1 MKYRRVLLLT
11 TLESDA
17 RAAIAAIRRVAPQA
31 ERLLIVAP
39 VHAPGFSWF
48 GDAAPSEP
56 DPAVAVALAGLR
68 VLAQGAAAAV
78 DVDVVPGLDID
89 TVDGIAAAAG
99 IDLLA
104 VSAPPIGSLPL
115 IAGLRDRRSLA
126 VLWLPQAGPLPR
138 ERPLTDLVCVA
149 VGQRAR
155 AAVSA
160 FLRDHGDPAQHVT
173 VLVPAGPV
181 PQDLASAA
189 EVAGIRA
196 AVEFVAPQG
205 LSSQQWLDERMRTQ
219 APDLLVHARLPTAL
233 LLAARWPLPSLLL
246 PPLAPVSRP
255 LLQLDMDAP
264 DLVDVGTALRARFEY
279 AAGIGRRTPIPDQ
292 RLAFVSGGRVVAEL
306 DSHDGE
312 AELPAELHAALGADS
327 YGVFRTHGQ
336 APSHPLAR
344 LEQHVLVVRPGA
356 SHWLLFDAELA
367 PEELAALATRLA
379 GSACE
384 LLAVR
389 LRPMQSCRTIRTRL
403 LAAGLAPRVV
413 DARGVLDEGS
423 ALDVPEAADAV
434 RLARVATRLRAAG
447 FAVVEIVRR
456 SAQPPDVQACSVQRG
471 DEVGGATPLPSVPQG
486 IPVSWFAGRLQ
497 ATTAAPL
504 IAGNRIELEL
514 DNTQARHWL
523 LEAIA
528 AARQRVHL
536 QVYMAADDDVGR
548 AVEAAFVQAAGRG
561 VSVRLL
567 VDSLHGLHGSL
578 GARNPLLDRLG
589 AQPGIELRVSRP
601 INGVPTLQD
610 LKQRDHRKLVVVDN
624 RLALLGGRNLAHE
637 YYKGFDEVTLTPV
650 SPWREVPWLD
660 AGARVQGP
668 AVAALER
675 SFLEAWTGEGGAPF
689 DVAAVAPAG
698 ESAARVVV
706 HRGLRDAATLEA
718 YLAIIDS
725 AQSRLQV
732 VNGFPL
738 MLEVQHAL
746 LRALR
751 RGVRVRTLFGH
762 LTPTHGGQPFGGPWA
777 SARTAMTALVHSRL
791 DALVDAG
798 AECHPFS
805 VAPQPVWAAEL
816 GAVQTHVHAKA
827 MCADGHVCAVGSAN
841 LDITGAYWETELLL
855 VVEDA
860 ALAAA
865 FEAQIEKLIAGS
877 VRVNRDDPLW
887 QALARGREWMRHWP
901 GVLSI

>member
-11 TLESDA
+11 TLEGDA
-17 RAAIAAIRRVAPQA
+17 RAPIAAIRRVAPQA
-31 ERLLIVAP
+31 EKLLIVAP
-39 VHAPGFSWF
+39 VHAPWFSWF
-48 GDAAPSEP
+48 GDAAPPEP
-56 DPAVAVALAGLR
+56 DPAAAMALAGLR
-68 VLAQGAAAAV
+68 VLAQGAAATV

-89 TVDGIAAAAG
+89 TLDGIAAAAG
-99 IDLLA
+99 IDLL
-104 VSAPPIGSLPL
+104 VVTAPPLGSLPL
-115 IAGLRDRRSLA
+115 VAGLRDRRSLA
-126 VLWLPQAGPLPR
+126 VLWLPQASPLPG
-138 ERPLTDLVCVA
+138 ERPLTELVCVA

-155 AAVSA
+155 AAMAA

-181 PQDLASAA
+181 PQDLASAV

-205 LSSQQWLDERMRTQ
+205 LSSQQWLDERVRTH
-219 APDLLVHARLPTAL
+219 APDLLVYARMPTAL

-246 PPLAPVSRP
+246 PPQAPVGRP

-264 DLVDVGTALRARFEY
+264 DLVDVGSALRARFEY
-279 AAGIGRRTPIPDQ
+279 AAGIGRRAPIPDQ
-292 RLAFVSGGRVVAEL
+292 RLAFVACGRVVAEL

-312 AELPAELHAALGADS
+312 AELPAELHATLGADS
-327 YGVFRTHGQ
+327 YGVFRTHGH

-356 SHWLLFDAELA
+356 SPWLLFDAELA
-367 PEELAALATRLA
+367 PAELSALAARVA
-379 GSACE
+379 GSGRE

-389 LRPMQSCRTIRTRL
+389 LRPMQSCRAIRARL

-413 DARGVLDEGS
+413 DARVVLDEGS
-423 ALDVPEAADAV
+423 ALDVPDAADAV
-434 RLARVATRLRAAG
+434 RLARVATRLSAAG
-447 FAVVEIVRR
+447 FPVVAIVHRC
-456 SAQPPDVQACSVQRG
+456 AQPPDLRACTVLRG
-471 DEVGGATPLPSVPQG
+471 SEIGAGTPLPSAAQRNPAPG
-486 IPVSWFAGRLQ
+486 LAGRLH

-514 DNTQARHWL
+514 DNTAARRWL

-528 AARQRVHL
+528 AARQRIHL

-548 AVEAAFVQAAGRG
+548 AVEAALVQAAGRG
-561 VSVRLL
+561 VRVRLL

-578 GARNPLLDRLG
+578 GTRNPLLERLG

-637 YYKGFDEVTLTPV
+637 YYTGFDEVPLTPQ

-668 AVAALER
+668 AAAALER
-675 SFLEAWTGEGGAPF
+675 SFLDAWTGEGGATF

-698 ESAARVVV
+698 ESAARIVV

-751 RGVRVRTLFGH
+751 RGVQVRTLFGH

-791 DALVDAG
+791 DALVAAG
-798 AECHPFS
+798 AECHPFT
-805 VAPQPVWAAEL
+805 VAPQPGWAAEL

-841 LDITGAYWETELLL
+841 MDITGAYWETELLL
-855 VVEDA
+855 LVEDA
-860 ALAAA
+860 TLTAA
-865 FEAQIEKLIAGS
+865 FEAQIDKLIAGS
-877 VRVNRDDPLW
+877 VRLNRDDPLW
-887 QALARGREWMRHWP
+887 QATARGREWMRHWP